1 MRHWACIRLLTL
13 VSHPQVCVN
22 QGSTLLCR
30 VLTCAP
36 GCAFCRQAIPSAWTL
51 NIQPVRSVEFH
62 HGKEGGRSVNYAG
75 MSNFVMTV
83 GTDDLAS
90 VFAQGQI
97 GLYHDWCYMF
107 PSYPRSFDLT
117 HVRYASGLR
126 QVTWFKGTT
135 YAKHVR
141 QASSRK
147 GSPGMVLNHK
157 RCTNAAYTPCAS
169 AALTTDAMHVP
180 SFPGTSTSH
189 MATACRNCCWS
200 WTD

>member
-1 MRHWACIRLLTL
+1 M
-13 VSHPQVCVN
+13 
-22 QGSTLLCR
+22 
-30 VLTCAP
+30 
-36 GCAFCRQAIPSAWTL
+36 
-51 NIQPVRSVEFH
+51 RSVEFH

-117 HVRYASGLR
+117 HVRYASGLQ
-126 QVTWFKGTT
+126 QVPWFKGTT

-147 GSPGMVLNHK
+147 GSPSMVLHYK
-157 RCTNAAYTPCAS
+157 CCTNAAYAPCAS
-169 AALTTDAMHVP
+169 AALTAVAMHVP
-180 SFPGTSTSH
+180 VFQGPRRLAWQLPV
-189 MATACRNCCWS
+189 ATAVGAGQADAPRRLCGGERAWPGRHDHSQCGATAGLARRQRICRAWR
-200 WTD
+200 